1 MRLVIPFLIVVF
13 ATVVYARK
21 RRECCSCEDRT
32 VKNNKWTVTLEEK
45 QDKKPEKGGGDEEEG
60 GGGRGKG
67 RGGDSEEEGGK
78 RRRGKGRG
86 GKGRRRGSEEE
97 GGKGGR
103 KRKGSGEEEEE
114 EGGKGEEVVQP
125 ENGYDYVEGIVKG
138 DEPNDFKGKF
148 TKEMRTLQKQV
159 LKRHNKWRKL
169 HGVRSLK
176 HSEELCRYAQA
187 YAYRLAKKGRMKHR
201 TRGNYGENLFMSM
214 SVRKDHHVHG
224 NIVVDAWYDEI
235 KMHKWKEFQHETGHF
250 TQVIWKGSK
259 YVGSGIAKLG
269 RKIFVVSNYDPPG
282 NVLGTFAENVLK
294 PQEDDDD

>member
-1 MRLVIPFLIVVF
+1 MYVNGKQNRVHGQ
-13 ATVVYARK
+13 
-21 RRECCSCEDRT
+21 RECCSCEDRT

-60 GGGRGKG
+60 GGGGGKG

-78 RRRGKGRG
+78 RRR
-86 GKGRRRGSEEE
+86 
-97 GGKGGR
+97 
-103 KRKGSGEEEEE
+103 
-114 EGGKGEEVVQP
+114 
-125 ENGYDYVEGIVKG
+125 
-138 DEPNDFKGKF
+138 
-148 TKEMRTLQKQV
+148 
-159 LKRHNKWRKL
+159 
-169 HGVRSLK
+169 
-176 HSEELCRYAQA
+176 
-187 YAYRLAKKGRMKHR
+187 
-201 TRGNYGENLFMSM
+201 
-214 SVRKDHHVHG
+214 G